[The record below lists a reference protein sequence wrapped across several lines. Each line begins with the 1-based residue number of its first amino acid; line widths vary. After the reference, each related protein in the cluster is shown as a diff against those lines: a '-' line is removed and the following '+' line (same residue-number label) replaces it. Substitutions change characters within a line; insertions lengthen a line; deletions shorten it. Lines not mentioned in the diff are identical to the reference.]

1 MSIKP
6 SRLFRLIY
14 RGRELLSFISRE
26 HKKKLIKF
34 ALFQALTGLLDLIGI
49 GLIGVIGSIALS
61 GVVSSS
67 VPNPTV
73 GKFMGILGLSNVQMT
88 SQIIILSLAAAV
100 CLVGRSVSA
109 FFVSSRIFHFLGNE
123 GSLLSSTLVNKIL
136 NKDISEIEG
145 RTRQDSVFILTS
157 GSNKAA
163 LDVAGSIILA
173 LADVFSL
180 FLILAILI
188 IVDTLTALITVT
200 MFGIIGHS
208 LYRHLRNKATN
219 LGKVNSQ
226 LFVAINNS
234 IVSTLE
240 NIRFI
245 KTANLVEQRTTDFN
259 NLRKSQS
266 IALADLTVMP
276 YISKYFFEVVLV
288 LGALFISA
296 IQFVMHDAVQ
306 AITTL
311 TIFLAAGGRLGPT
324 ALRLQQSSLLI
335 KANISYTV
343 PVLDLYRE
351 SNVELVNSAADSTN
365 LEFEGSAELV
375 NIDFEYLGS
384 NVKALDN
391 INLKIPKNSFT
402 AIVGPSGAGKSTLID
417 VLLGLNTPKTG
428 SSSISGTQ
436 PIIAFRKWPGK
447 VSYVPQ
453 RTSLLDG
460 TIAENIAYGRKFV
473 SEDVIWNALRT
484 ANLEKLVNSL
494 ELGIHTPIGELGS
507 RLSAGQQQRLGIA
520 RALFSEPEFLVMDE
534 ATSALDATTEKE
546 LSESLA
552 NLQTRVTIVV
562 VAHRLSTVVAADKI
576 VYMANGQI
584 LAEGS
589 MEEVRSR
596 IPEFDQQA
604 QILGILS

>member
-1 MSIKP
+1 MSTKP
-6 SRLFRLIY
+6 SRLFRLIS
-14 RGRELLSFISRE
+14 RVRELLSFISRE
-26 HKKKLIKF
+26 NKKKLIKF
-34 ALFQALTGLLDLIGI
+34 ALLQALTGLLDLIGI
-49 GLIGVIGSIALS
+49 GLIGVIGSLALS

-67 VPNPTV
+67 APNPTV
-73 GKFMGILGLSNVQMT
+73 GKFISFLGLSNVELA
-88 SQIIILSLAAAV
+88 SQVTILSVSAAV

-123 GSLLSSTLVNKIL
+123 GGILSSTLINKIL
-136 NKDISEIEG
+136 KKDVSEIEG
-145 RTRQDSVFILTS
+145 RARQDSVFILTS

-173 LADVFSL
+173 LADIFSL
-180 FLILAILI
+180 FLILATLI
-188 IVDTLTALITVT
+188 ILDSLTALISITL
-200 MFGIIGHS
+200 FGIIGFT

-219 LGKVNSQ
+219 LGRINSQ
-226 LFVAINNS
+226 LFVSINNS

-245 KTANLVEQRTTDFN
+245 KTANLVDQRIMDFN
-259 NLRKSQS
+259 DLRKSQS
-266 IALADLTVMP
+266 NALADLTVMP
-276 YISKYFFEVVLV
+276 YISKYVFEVVLV
-288 LGALFISA
+288 FGALFISA
-296 IQFVMHDAVQ
+296 IQFVMHDAIQ

-311 TIFLAAGGRLGPT
+311 TIFLAAGGRLAPT

-343 PVLDLYRE
+343 PVLNLYRE
-351 SNVELVNSAADSTN
+351 SQVEIIDSAVDSTS
-365 LEFEGSAELV
+365 LEFGGSAELV
-375 NIDFEYLGS
+375 DIDFEYPGS
-384 NVKALDN
+384 NVKALKN

-417 VLLGLNTPKTG
+417 VLLGLNTPNRG
-428 SSSISGTQ
+428 SVSISGIQ
-436 PIIAFRKWPGK
+436 PMIAFRKWPGK

-453 RTSLLDG
+453 RTTLLDG
-460 TIAENIAYGRKFV
+460 TIAENVAYGRKYV
-473 SEDVIWNALRT
+473 TEDAIWNALRT
-484 ANLEKLVNSL
+484 ANLEKLVKSL
-494 ELGIHTPIGELGS
+494 EFGIQTPIGELGS

-546 LSESLA
+546 LSVSLG

-576 VYMANGQI
+576 VYIANGEI

-604 QILGILS
+604 QLLGILN